1 MDWDFVETVRRAEVN
16 LAVAEISA
24 RKPAGSSIIEIG
36 GGSGWQAQML
46 TDAGFR
52 VRSFDLKGSEY
63 SGRRVFPVEDYDGHK
78 LPANDQTFDV
88 AFSSNVLEHIP
99 HVRELQSE
107 IHRVLR
113 PGGIAVH
120 IVPSAAWRFW
130 TFAGHYP
137 WLFKAALGAVGGF
150 AQSGQTHDA
159 AAVSRAARRYSTAE
173 LLKRIAIP
181 PRHGEIGSSLSEH
194 WYFSRH
200 RWTSLFRDT
209 GWRIV
214 SRATNKICYTGHGLL
229 GNRLDLR
236 SRAHLARILGSACHV
251 YVLEKSKL

>member
-24 RKPAGSSIIEIG
+24 RKPFESTIIEIG

-46 TDAGFR
+46 TDAGFS
-52 VRSFDLKGSEY
+52 VRSFDLAGSEY
-63 SGRRVFPVEDYDGHK
+63 SGRRVFPVEDYDGHR
-78 LPANDQTFDV
+78 LPADDQAFDV

-99 HVRELQSE
+99 HVHAFQSE
-107 IHRVLR
+107 IHRVLK

-137 WLFKAALGAVGGF
+137 WLIKTATAAVIGG
-150 AQSGQTHDA
+150 SRPSHDTA
-159 AAVSRAARRYSTAE
+159 SVSRAARRYGKTQ
-173 LLKRIAIP
+173 LLKRVVVP
-181 PRHGEIGSSLSEH
+181 PRHGELGNSLSEH

-200 RWTSLFRDT
+200 RWTPLFTQT
-209 GWRIV
+209 GWRVV
-214 SRATNKICYTGHGLL
+214 SRRTNQLCYTGHGLL
-229 GNRLDLR
+229 GNRLGLTA
-236 SRAHLARILGSACHV
+236 RAHAARVLGSACHV
-251 YVLEKSKL
+251 YVLAKANP